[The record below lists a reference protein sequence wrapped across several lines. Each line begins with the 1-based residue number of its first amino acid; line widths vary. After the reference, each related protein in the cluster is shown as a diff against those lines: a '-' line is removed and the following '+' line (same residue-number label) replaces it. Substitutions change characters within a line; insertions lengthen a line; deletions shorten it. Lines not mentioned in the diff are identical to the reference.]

1 MFCDKILPKQE
12 NKSEKIDT
20 RKEHKS
26 KIQSNIDPP
35 INMSHQEF
43 RIMIHDRNYNDWTFQ
58 NAETND
64 EINLDVVEPD
74 TIQYQLS
81 KINPQEYKLMTK
93 DVFVFI
99 GPNTIHIIY
108 SPANLSTGLAG
119 VLLLENNKTFG
130 RTENKKR
137 LLYKCIPD
145 DKHLPAFLVP
155 YDIKIAFTKIY
166 KNKYV
171 VFKCDQWTGKHPQGL
186 IVETIGQVDQ
196 LDAFYEYQL
205 YSKSLHISLTDMT
218 NKTRETLN
226 HKSADEYTEQILRN
240 PRFTILDRRSEYVFT
255 IDPPNSTDFDD
266 GFSITP
272 IDETSHKIT
281 IYIANVYFWLE
292 IMGLWSSFSKRVA
305 TIYLPDKRRPMLPTI
320 LSDTLCSLLTGHD
333 RFAFALEIIVDNAG
347 NILTEPIYNNV
358 IISVNRNYHY
368 EDPKMISKDTH
379 YQTLLEI
386 TKKMDSSVNNS
397 HDLVAHWMVQMN
409 RYCAEYMVANKMGI
423 FRATSI
429 YNQTPGS
436 IGPVSEFAGLAE
448 DSQRIIRLWNNS
460 SGQYLA
466 YSEDSSILVHAV
478 MNAKSYIHITSP
490 IRRLVDLLNQ
500 MAMMQNLGLITYMS
514 ADAIA
519 FSAKWM
525 SELNYL
531 NTAMRSIRKI
541 QNECN
546 ILCRCFQMPDIMDR
560 VHTGVV
566 FDKMATNI
574 GKIVYMV
581 YLEDLKLLAKIT
593 VDCDIPNYSKHL
605 FKIFL
610 FEDEHNTKKKIRLQ
624 MVEV

>member
-1 MFCDKILPKQE
+1 M
-12 NKSEKIDT
+12 
-20 RKEHKS
+20 
-26 KIQSNIDPP
+26 SN
-35 INMSHQEF
+35 QEF
-43 RIMIHDRNYNDWTFQ
+43 RIMINDRNYTSWTFHD
-58 NAETND
+58 AETND
-64 EINLDVVEPD
+64 EINLDFVEPD

-81 KINPQEYKLMTK
+81 KINPQDYKLMTK
-93 DVFVFI
+93 DVFVFM
-99 GPNTIHIIY
+99 GPNTIRIIH
-108 SPANLSTGLAG
+108 SPTNLSTGFAG

-155 YDIKIAFTKIY
+155 YDIKIAFAKIY

-171 VFKCDQWTGKHPQGL
+171 VFKCDKWTGKHPQGL

-205 YSKSLHISLTDMT
+205 YCKSLHISLTDMT
-218 NKTRETLN
+218 NKTREILN
-226 HKSADEYTEQILRN
+226 TKSADEYTEQILRN
-240 PRFTILDRRSEYVFT
+240 PRFTILDRRTEYIFT

-266 GFSITP
+266 GFSISP
-272 IDETSHKIT
+272 IDESSHKIT

-320 LSDTLCSLLTGHD
+320 LSDTLCSLQSGHD
-333 RFAFALEIIVDNAG
+333 RFAFALDIIVDNAG
-347 NILTEPIYNNV
+347 NILAEPTYNNA
-358 IISVNRNYHY
+358 IISVKRNYHY

-386 TKKMDSSVNNS
+386 TKKMDKSVNNS
-397 HDLVAHWMVQMN
+397 HDLVAYWMVQMN
-409 RYCAEYMVANKMGI
+409 RYCAEYMVAHKMGI
-423 FRATSI
+423 FRATTL
-429 YNQTPGS
+429 YNQIATENAN
-436 IGPVSEFAGLAE
+436 ITHLAE

-466 YSEDSSILVHAV
+466 YTEKTADLVHTI

-500 MAMMQNLGLITYMS
+500 MVMMQNMGLIRDMS
-514 ADAIA
+514 TDATA
-519 FSAKWM
+519 FLAKWM
-525 SELNYL
+525 SELDYM

-546 ILCRCFQMPDIMDR
+546 ILCRCFQMPDIMER
-560 VHTGVV
+560 NHTGIV
-566 FDKMATNI
+566 FDKLATNTV
-574 GKIVYMV
+574 GKISYMV
-581 YLEDLKLLAKIT
+581 YLEELKLLAKIT
-593 VDCDIPNYSKHL
+593 TESDIPNYSKHS
-605 FKIFL
+605 FHIFL

-624 MVEV
+624 LAEL